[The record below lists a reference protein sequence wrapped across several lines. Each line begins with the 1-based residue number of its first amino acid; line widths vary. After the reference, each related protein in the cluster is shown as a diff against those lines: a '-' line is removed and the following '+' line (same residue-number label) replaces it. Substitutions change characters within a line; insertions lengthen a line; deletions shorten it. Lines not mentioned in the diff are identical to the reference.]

1 MATSLNVSYP
11 TDALGEVGR
20 SCAVQTA
27 VRQNTETKPY
37 TLRDPQ
43 PVKIAE
49 QWHDVFGS
57 PRREDE
63 SGSGVEDGLKSIQE
77 VTGDTDQYCAAVINF
92 ADD

>member
-27 VRQNTETKPY
+27 VRQNTETKLY
-37 TLRDPQ
+37 TLWDPQ

-49 QWHDVFGS
+49 
-57 PRREDE
+57 
-63 SGSGVEDGLKSIQE
+63 
-77 VTGDTDQYCAAVINF
+77 
-92 ADD
+92 

>member
-1 MATSLNVSYP
+1 MATSLSVSYP

-37 TLRDPQ
+37 TLWDPQ

-49 QWHDVFGS
+49 QRRDVFGS

-77 VTGDTDQYCAAVINF
+77 VTGNTDQYCVAVIDF
-92 ADD
+92 ADN

>member
-27 VRQNTETKPY
+27 VRQNTKDETVYAPGPA
-37 TLRDPQ
+37 TSEDRG
-43 PVKIAE
+43 AE
-49 QWHDVFGS
+49 QRRDVFGS

-77 VTGDTDQYCAAVINF
+77 VTGDTDQYW
-92 ADD
+92 